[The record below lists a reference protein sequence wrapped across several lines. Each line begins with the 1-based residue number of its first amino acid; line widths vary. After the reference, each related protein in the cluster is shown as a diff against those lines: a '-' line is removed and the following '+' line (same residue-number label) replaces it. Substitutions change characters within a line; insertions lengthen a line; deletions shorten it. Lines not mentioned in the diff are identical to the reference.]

1 MMKSMAMAA
10 AFGLAVTQG
19 ATAQERPVIQVL
31 KQATC
36 GCCSGWVAAMERA
49 GFTLNVRDVSGDE
62 LDAAKTASGMA
73 SELWGCHTASV
84 AGYTIEGHVP
94 AREIL
99 RLLDERPA
107 ALGLATPGM
116 PAGAPGMEA
125 GGQRDAYDVIFV
137 GLDRGQKVYA
147 SYPGE

>member
-1 MMKSMAMAA
+1 MKSLVMAGGLMLAMTQVAA
-10 AFGLAVTQG
+10 
-19 ATAQERPVIQVL
+19 AQERPVIDVI

-36 GCCSGWVAAMERA
+36 GCCSGWVAAMQKA
-49 GFTLNVRDVSGDE
+49 GFALNVRDVSGEE
-62 LDAAKTASGMA
+62 LDAAKQASGL
-73 SELWGCHTASV
+73 SQDLWGCHTASV

-116 PAGAPGMEA
+116 PLGAPGMEA
-125 GGQRDAYDVIFV
+125 DGRSDAYDVIFV
-137 GLDRGQKVYA
+137 GLDRNQKVYA
-147 SYPGE
+147 SYPGN